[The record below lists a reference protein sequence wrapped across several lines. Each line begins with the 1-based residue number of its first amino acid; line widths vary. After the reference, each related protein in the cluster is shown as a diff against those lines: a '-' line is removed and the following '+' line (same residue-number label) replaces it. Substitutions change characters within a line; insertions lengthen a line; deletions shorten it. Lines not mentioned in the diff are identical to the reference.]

1 MADSNRSC
9 EGKKVPDT
17 FSVVRSRREGEVV
30 KFATRLSDG
39 AVVESVSVPM
49 RTKEDGKERRTL
61 CVSTLVGCRMGCA
74 FCATAR
80 MGFVRDL
87 APEEIVGQVGAAA
100 ALGLKPDHLAFMGM
114 GEPLDN
120 FDHWLEAVRRLSWNQ
135 PSGPRAPF
143 HFSLR
148 EMIVSTCGFVPGMD
162 RLAALG
168 WKRLVP
174 ALSLNAPNDEI
185 RSRLMPVN
193 RRWPMAALK
202 EALLRLPLRRGV
214 FLAEYVV
221 IRGVNDAREHARELA
236 AWLRP
241 FRACVNLIAYNR
253 VPLPDRPDGASRQSD
268 PPGPTCDGSAGD
280 RDSSIGHRASPALE
294 APTAAEVERFK
305 RWLNEEGQYARR
317 RASKGGRIAA
327 ACGQLA
333 TRVPEPPGT
342 EPRPDPGIRRTAPG
356 ALR

>member
-1 MADSNRSC
+1 MELRAAS
-9 EGKKVPDT
+9 GIA
-17 FSVVRSRREGEVV
+17 VVRTRREGAVV
-30 KFATRLSDG
+30 KFATRLADG
-39 AVVESVSVPM
+39 ALVESVAVPM
-49 RTKEDGKERRTL
+49 RTKEGEKERRTL
-61 CVSTLVGCRMGCA
+61 CVSTQVGCRMGCA

-80 MGFVRDL
+80 MGFKRDL
-87 APEEIVGQVGAAA
+87 APEEIVGQVEAAA
-100 ALGLKPDHLAFMGM
+100 ALGLMPDHLAFMGM

-120 FDHWLEAVRRLSWNQ
+120 FDNWLEAVRRLSWNK

-143 HFSLR
+143 HFSVR

-221 IRGVNDAREHARELA
+221 IRGVNDRPEHAKELA
-236 AWLRP
+236 DWLRP

-253 VPLPDRPDGASRQSD
+253 IPVPDPPDGASRQADLPDSTLGGG
-268 PPGPTCDGSAGD
+268 PGHRESRIED
-280 RDSSIGHRASPALE
+280 RASPVLAS
-294 APTAAEVERFK
+294 PTAAEVERFK
-305 RWLNEEGQYARR
+305 RWLNDEGQYARR

-333 TRVPEPPGT
+333 TEAQEGRGEGGKG
-342 EPRPDPGIRRTAPG
+342 E
-356 ALR
+356 